1 VEFIAREKN
10 ARQSSLV
17 DTGTATYIIPL
28 QNKLT
33 YGDHRSISFE
43 VAVEDKSLWHHHQ
56 VCTMNVLE
64 ITFSAWAYI
73 EVTCCVPFLK
83 SYEPVT
89 EVEKLIFTFPSR
101 GCNFLKRVH
110 NM

>member
-1 VEFIAREKN
+1 VGKIQNFPNLVHVEFIAREKN

-43 VAVEDKSLWHHHQ
+43 VAVEDKSL
-56 VCTMNVLE
+56 
-64 ITFSAWAYI
+64 
-73 EVTCCVPFLK
+73 
-83 SYEPVT
+83 
-89 EVEKLIFTFPSR
+89 
-101 GCNFLKRVH
+101 
-110 NM
+110 